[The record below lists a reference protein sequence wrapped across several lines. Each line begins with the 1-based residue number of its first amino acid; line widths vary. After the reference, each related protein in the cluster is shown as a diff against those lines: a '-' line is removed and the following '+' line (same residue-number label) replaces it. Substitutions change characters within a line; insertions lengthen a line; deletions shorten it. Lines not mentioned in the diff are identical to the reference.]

1 MIAQRHAVLLAIGI
15 TALVLE
21 NCAHEISAPEP
32 SVDDVDYDGI
42 SQIVYSQ
49 HIKPIFDQKC
59 MFSGCHNAVDRPE
72 GLQLTSWD
80 ELIKG
85 SHSGAVIIS
94 GSSEHSPLVEHLRG
108 EFKPRMPLDRD
119 PLPDKMI
126 DFIARWVDE
135 GAKNDAGQRPYE
147 GIKEKAYVTNQGDDL
162 VSVISTEHNLVTRL
176 IPVGDSPTLDVP
188 HNIWVD
194 KQEKF
199 WYVSLIA
206 AGEVWKFDVATDTFQ
221 GKVKA
226 GTSPANVV
234 ASPDG
239 TRIFVTDWDVFS
251 DGRKVRVIDATTF
264 TVIKEVTVGLAPH
277 GINFSH
283 DGQYFYVGN
292 YLSDSISILRA
303 SDYEEIE
310 RVLLAPDVNPVRSS
324 LYQPLQVVL
333 TPDDRFAYV
342 SCFNSNE
349 VRVIDTASKS
359 VVAAI
364 PVGRRPFLLA
374 VTPDGQF
381 VYVANQ
387 GSNDV
392 SVIRVADQQVLTT
405 IAHLFFANPH
415 GVAFTAD
422 GRSAYITNEN
432 LDGSFPGHH
441 PTEEGGNP
449 GNVQVIDT
457 QTLQVVKT
465 IEVEVDPTGI
475 VVLPR

>member
-1 MIAQRHAVLLAIGI
+1 MFARHYFLIFVAIG
-15 TALVLE
+15 TLAFV

-32 SVDDVDYDGI
+32 SVDDVNYAGI
-42 SQIVYSQ
+42 NEIIYSQ
-49 HIKPIFDQKC
+49 HIQPIFNQKC
-59 MFSGCHNAVDRPE
+59 MSSGCHNSVDRAE
-72 GLQLTSWD
+72 DLQLTSWE

-85 SHSGAVIIS
+85 SESGADIIS

-108 EFKPRMPLDRD
+108 EFTPRMPLNRE

-126 DFIARWVDE
+126 AFIARWIDE
-135 GAKNDAGQRPYE
+135 GAKNDAGQRPFE
-147 GIKEKAYVTNQGDDL
+147 GITKKAYVTNQGDDL

-199 WYVSLIA
+199 WYVTLIGT
-206 AGEVWKFDVATDTFQ
+206 GEVWKFDVATDTFQ
-221 GKVKA
+221 GKMKA
-226 GTSPANVV
+226 GQSPANV
-234 ASPDG
+234 ATSPDG
-239 TRIFVTDWDVFS
+239 ARLFVTDWDIINPN
-251 DGRKVRVIDATTF
+251 GRKVRVIDATTLSI
-264 TVIKEVTVGLAPH
+264 IKEVNVGLAPH
-277 GINFSH
+277 GVNFSH
-283 DGQYFYVGN
+283 DGRFVYVGN

-303 SDYEEIE
+303 DDYEEVA

-333 TPDDRFAYV
+333 TPDDRLAYV
-342 SCFNSNE
+342 SCFISDE
-349 VRVIDTASKS
+349 VRVIDTVSRT
-359 VVAAI
+359 VIAAI
-364 PVGRRPFLLA
+364 KVGHRPFLVE

-387 GSNDV
+387 GSHDV
-392 SVIRVADQQVLTT
+392 SVIRVADQQVVAT
-405 IAHLFFANPH
+405 IKHHDFANPH

-422 GRSAYITNEN
+422 GRFAYITNEN
-432 LDGSFPGHH
+432 LDGSYTSHH
-441 PTEEGGNP
+441 PTEKGGNP

-465 IEVEVDPTGI
+465 IEVEVDPTGV